1 MTDSEPRR
9 TAVPL
14 SPLARATA
22 VVAVVAAVGTAAMI
36 IIGAVAQI
44 PN

>member
-1 MTDSEPRR
+1 MTDPAPRPASR
-9 TAVPL
+9 PL

-22 VVAVVAAVGTAAMI
+22 VVGVVATVGSLVLI